1 VRQSLRASLALV
13 ALVAAACGEQPPD
26 FYVHDTAVVVHTSA
40 AFASQ
45 PEFPSR
51 IESTISAALAYWG
64 GDWSAL
70 RGRTVALS
78 GDAYVSC
85 GANKSA
91 LGCYDESGNIQFTT
105 SDPGLGTFH
114 CVEQTVLV
122 HEIGHAV
129 IGDPLHEDPRWM
141 QLEPVQAAL
150 SGRVGYTAQGEADC
164 TIFVNVWRH
173 LLGTP

>member
-1 VRQSLRASLALV
+1 LRQSHLASLALG
-13 ALVAAACGEQPPD
+13 ALLSSACGEQPAD
-26 FYVHDTAVVVHTSA
+26 FYVHDTAVVVQTSA
-40 AFASQ
+40 PFASR

-64 GDWSAL
+64 GDWRAL

-78 GDAYVSC
+78 GDANVSC
-85 GANKSA
+85 GANSST
-91 LGCYDESGNIQFTT
+91 LGCFDGNIRFTT

-141 QLEPVQAAL
+141 QLEPVEAAL
-150 SGRVGYTAQGEADC
+150 AGRVGYTADGETDC
-164 TIFVNVWRH
+164 TIYVSVWRH
-173 LLGTP
+173 LRGTR

>member
-1 VRQSLRASLALV
+1 MGETRNISVLFV
-13 ALVAAACGEQPPD
+13 ALAVSCAGRDAD
-26 FYVHDTAVVVHTSA
+26 FYVHETGVRIETAVP
-40 AFASQ
+40 FAERPDLSWRV
-45 PEFPSR
+45 ETTVGS
-51 IESTISAALAYWG
+51 ALAYWG

-70 RGRTVALS
+70 AGRSITLS
-78 GDAYVSC
+78 GAPYVSC
-85 GANKSA
+85 GGNDHA
-91 LGCYDESGNIQFTT
+91 LGCYDGDIRFTT
-105 SDPGLGTFH
+105 NDPGIGTFD

-164 TIFVNVWRH
+164 PIFVNVWRH
-173 LLGTP
+173 PLGTP